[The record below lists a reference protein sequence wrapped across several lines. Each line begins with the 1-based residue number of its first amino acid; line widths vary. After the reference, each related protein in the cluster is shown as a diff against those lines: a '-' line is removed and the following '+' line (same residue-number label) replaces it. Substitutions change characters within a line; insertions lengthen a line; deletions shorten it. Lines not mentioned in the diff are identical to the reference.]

1 MDAGKLAEKVGPELN
16 VLPISPSVDESGARA
31 VKEGS
36 PAALGESVSLVD
48 VGGGEGALD
57 GEGDAE
63 LVGELGSEVACVVGQ
78 PLIHHA
84 GVARV
89 GEEVSVVAEK
99 GADGAD
105 DLGGA
110 AVLEE
115 VDGDHPRKVINEV
128 YGELELVDA
137 ERQKLEG
144 AAEIGRDSLAEV
156 GVDSAIGRLTR
167 VTFAATIEAT
177 CSALTASLPGRKT

>member
-1 MDAGKLAEKVGPELN
+1 MRAERLGEDAGAVAEHYLELLEGVVARVAAGDLDRRDPSWLSAGAPVRLQEVVDAGELAEQVGPELN

-31 VKEGS
+31 VEEGP
-36 PAALGESVSLVD
+36 PAALGERVPLVD
-48 VGGGEGALD
+48 VGGGEEALD

-63 LVGELGSEVACVVGQ
+63 LVGELGGEITGVVSQ

-115 VDGDHPRKVINEV
+115 VDGVT
-128 YGELELVDA
+128 
-137 ERQKLEG
+137 
-144 AAEIGRDSLAEV
+144 
-156 GVDSAIGRLTR
+156 AITP
-167 VTFAATIEAT
+167 E
-177 CSALTASLPGRKT
+177 K